1 MKKKLT
7 DKQERF
13 SQLVVKYGN
22 QSKAYREAYDV
33 KEGTKDKSVTE
44 NASRLMLDVNV
55 ISRVEELREEE
66 KQTHGVD
73 RDFIIKGYLE
83 IINDTNHVF
92 KLADL
97 KDADTDTAKRF
108 YRLKELTSNADKIR
122 AMESLSKMLGLNAPE
137 KIDVNVTSFKT
148 NWGE

>member
-33 KEGTKDKSVTE
+33 KEGTKETSINVS
-44 NASRLMLDVNV
+44 ASKLMADPNIMLRAN
-55 ISRVEELREEE
+55 ELRREE
-66 KQTHGVD
+66 KQEHKID
-73 RDFIIKGYLE
+73 REFIIKGYLE

-97 KDADTDTAKRF
+97 ENADSDASKRF
-108 YRLKELTSNADKIR
+108 YKLKELTSNADKIR
-122 AMESLSKMLGLNAPE
+122 AMENLAKMLGMNAPK
-137 KIDVNVTSFKT
+137 KIDVNITSFKT

>member
-1 MKKKLT
+1 MKNKLT

-108 YRLKELTSNADKIR
+108 YRLKELTSNTDKIR

>member
-1 MKKKLT
+1 MDLT
-7 DKQERF
+7 DKEERY
-13 SQLVVKYGN
+13 SQLVVKLGN
-22 QSKAYREAYDV
+22 KSEALRQSYDCSNM
-33 KEGTKDKSVTE
+33 TDKTITE
-44 NASRLMLDVNV
+44 KASRLSKKHN
-55 ISRVEELREEE
+55 ISTRIEELREEE

-148 NWGE
+148 NWGK

>member
-1 MKKKLT
+1 MKELT
-7 DKQERF
+7 SKQEKF

-33 KEGTKDKSVTE
+33 KESTKDTSINVS
-44 NASRLMLDVNV
+44 ASKLMTDPNIML
-55 ISRVEELREEE
+55 RVEELRGEE
-66 KQTHGVD
+66 KQTHSID

-92 KLADL
+92 SLADL
-97 KDADTDTAKRF
+97 KGADSDTKQRF

-137 KIDVNVTSFKT
+137 KIDVNITSFKT

>member
-1 MKKKLT
+1 MT
-7 DKQERF
+7 DK
-13 SQLVVKYGN
+13 
-22 QSKAYREAYDV
+22 
-33 KEGTKDKSVTE
+33 TITE
-44 NASRLMLDVNV
+44 KASRLSKKHNV
-55 ISRVEELREEE
+55 STRIEELRADG
-66 KQTHGVD
+66 KKTNKVD

-122 AMESLSKMLGLNAPE
+122 AMEQLTKMLGLNEPDRIEQDIRIEIVE
-137 KIDVNVTSFKT
+137 KKRD
-148 NWGE
+148 